1 MDFLIGI
8 NEKINPL
15 QGVMVLSFVIFISS
29 FFVMSE
35 RQAVKKFI
43 ITLFSVSLILAFY
56 LNIYSFISAGNF
68 SNALLSFE
76 NLQMI
81 EISIIIFCALNLL
94 FFISTYCRES
104 RHFIKILS
112 IFLFSTICAIFFVLA
127 RNFILMFVTLTIFI
141 LAIFQLITVLN
152 SKTDRIKPYII
163 GFFLRPVLTVILFFF
178 GFSLF
183 YGATDF
189 KDFNQVLQSENISNP
204 LIASGLIIFIIAVYL
219 YLFLFP
225 FQGSYVRL
233 TKRSELSSNA
243 LIWFSYFPVGIFM
256 LMKLDGLLGFF
267 IENNNIYAY
276 LLLAIAFICITAGSL
291 GAFKTNSL
299 RRIISFLF
307 LFFIGVF
314 ILNISMFSAG
324 IITGTMLSWF
334 NIGNIFLI
342 IFSFIPIYSI
352 FSSLEKNTSSDS
364 IDSIRGLGRS
374 NIYLGINLTIIFL
387 SWIGFAYH
395 VGPFIKY
402 FSGTNLQQISILN
415 LMLLI
420 VTAIAF
426 LFLLVSTFR
435 IIIQFFKKSLKGVTE
450 KIVFPRFLYIYVT
463 FFSLV
468 ILAAAVWVLLKILNV
483 DIGIM
488 NFEIAGF

>member
-1 MDFLIGI
+1 MDFLIDISG
-8 NEKINPL
+8 KINPL
-15 QGVMVLSFVIFISS
+15 QGVIVLSFAIFISS

-43 ITLFSVSLILAFY
+43 IALFSVSLILAFY
-56 LNIYSFISAGNF
+56 LNIYSFVSTGNF

-94 FFISTYCRES
+94 FFISTYCRER
-104 RHFIKILS
+104 RHFIKIMS
-112 IFLFSTICAIFFVLA
+112 IFLFSTICAIFFVLTK
-127 RNFILMFVTLTIFI
+127 NFILMFVTLTIFV
-141 LAIFQLITVLN
+141 LVIFQLITVLN

-189 KDFNQVLQSENISNP
+189 KDFNQILQSEYISNP
-204 LIASGLIIFIIAVYL
+204 LIALGLIIFIAAVYL

-225 FQGSYVRL
+225 FQSPYIRL

-243 LIWFSYFPVGIFM
+243 LIWFLYFPVGIFM
-256 LMKLDGLLGFF
+256 LMKLDGLMGFF

-276 LLLAIAFICITAGSL
+276 LLLAIALICITAGSL

-324 IITGTMLSWF
+324 IITGTLLSWF

-387 SWIGFAYH
+387 SWTGFAYH

-402 FSGTNLQQISILN
+402 FRGTNLLQISILN
-415 LMLLI
+415 LMVLI
-420 VTAIAF
+420 VTAISF
-426 LFLLVSTFR
+426 IFLLVSTFR
-435 IIIQFFKKSLKGVTE
+435 IIVQFFKKPLKGVTE

-468 ILAAAVWVLLKILNV
+468 ILAAAVWGLLKILNV

>member
-1 MDFLIGI
+1 MDFLISI
-8 NEKINPL
+8 SEKINPL
-15 QGVMVLSFVIFISS
+15 QSVMILSFAIFISS

-35 RQAVKKFI
+35 RRAVKRFI
-43 ITLFSVSLILAFY
+43 VMLFSVSLILAFY
-56 LNIYSFISAGNF
+56 LNIYSFVSAGNF
-68 SNALLSFE
+68 SNVLLSFE

-94 FFISTYCRES
+94 FFISTYCRDN

-112 IFLFSTICAIFFVLA
+112 IFLFSTISAIFFVLA
-127 RNFILMFVTLTIFI
+127 RNFILMFVALVIFI
-141 LAIFQLITVLN
+141 LVIFQLMTVLN
-152 SKTDRIKPYII
+152 SKTDRIKPHII

-189 KDFNQVLQSENISNP
+189 KDFNQILQSEYISNP
-204 LIASGLIIFIIAVYL
+204 LIALGLIIFIVAVYL

-225 FQGSYVRL
+225 FQGPYIRL
-233 TKRSELSSNA
+233 ARRNEFSSNA

-267 IENNNIYAY
+267 IEKNNIYAY
-276 LLLAIAFICITAGSL
+276 VLLAIAFICITAASI

-324 IITGTMLSWF
+324 IITGTLLSWF

-352 FSSLEKNTSSDS
+352 FSSLEKNTNSDS
-364 IDSIRGLGRS
+364 IDNIRGLGRS

-387 SWIGFAYH
+387 FWIGFVHHA
-395 VGPFIKY
+395 GPFIKY
-402 FSGTNLQQISILN
+402 FSGTNLIQIGILK
-415 LMLLI
+415 LMVLV

-426 LFLLVSTFR
+426 IFLLINTFR
-435 IIIQFFKKSLKGVTE
+435 IVIQFFKKPLKDVTE

-468 ILAAAVWVLLKILNV
+468 ILAAAVWGLLKILNV

>member
-1 MDFLIGI
+1 MDFLINI
-8 NEKINPL
+8 SEKINPL
-15 QGVMVLSFVIFISS
+15 QGVMVLSFAIFVSS

-94 FFISTYCRES
+94 FFISTYCRER

-127 RNFILMFVTLTIFI
+127 KNFILMFVTLTIFV
-141 LAIFQLITVLN
+141 LVIFQLMTVLN
-152 SKTDRIKPYII
+152 SKTDRIKPYIM

-189 KDFNQVLQSENISNP
+189 KDFNQILQSEYISNP
-204 LIASGLIIFIIAVYL
+204 LIASGLIIFIAAVYL
-219 YLFLFP
+219 HLFLFP

-233 TKRSELSSNA
+233 TRRNELSSNA

-324 IITGTMLSWF
+324 IITGTLLSWF

-352 FSSLEKNTSSDS
+352 FSSLEKNTNNDS

-402 FSGTNLQQISILN
+402 FSGTNLLQISILN

-426 LFLLVSTFR
+426 LFLLINTFR
-435 IIIQFFKKSLKGVTE
+435 IVIQFFKKPLKSVTE
-450 KIVFPRFLYIYVT
+450 KIVFPRFLYIYIT

-468 ILAAAVWVLLKILNV
+468 ILAAAVWGLLKILNV

>member
-1 MDFLIGI
+1 MDFLIDISG
-8 NEKINPL
+8 KINPL
-15 QGVMVLSFVIFISS
+15 QGVMVLSFAIFISS

-68 SNALLSFE
+68 SNALLFFE

-81 EISIIIFCALNLL
+81 EISIILFCALNLL
-94 FFISTYCRES
+94 FIISTYCRES

-112 IFLFSTICAIFFVLA
+112 L
-127 RNFILMFVTLTIFI
+127 
-141 LAIFQLITVLN
+141 
-152 SKTDRIKPYII
+152 
-163 GFFLRPVLTVILFFF
+163 
-178 GFSLF
+178 SLF

-189 KDFNQVLQSENISNP
+189 KDFNQILQSENISNP
-204 LIASGLIIFIIAVYL
+204 LIALGLIIFIAAVYL

-225 FQGSYVRL
+225 FQGSYIRF

-243 LIWFSYFPVGIFM
+243 LIWFLYFPVGIFM
-256 LMKLDGLLGFF
+256 LMKLDGLMGFF
-267 IENNNIYAY
+267 IENNNIYTY
-276 LLLAIAFICITAGSL
+276 LLLAIALICITAGSL

-324 IITGTMLSWF
+324 IITGTLLSWF

-352 FSSLEKNTSSDS
+352 FSSLEKKTSIDS

-387 SWIGFAYH
+387 SWTGFAYH
-395 VGPFIKY
+395 VGTFIQY
-402 FSGTNLQQISILN
+402 FRGTNLLQISVLN

-426 LFLLVSTFR
+426 IFLLINTFR
-435 IIIQFFKKSLKGVTE
+435 IIIQFFKKPLRGVTE

-463 FFSLV
+463 FFTLV
-468 ILAAAVWVLLKILNV
+468 ILVAAVWGLLKILNV
-483 DIGIM
+483 DLGII